1 MPILMAAKEKRISKS
16 SLFSSDIGID
26 LGTANTLVYVRGRGI
41 VLNEP
46 SVVTVND
53 KTGQVVAIGKEA
65 KMMLGKTP
73 PHVRVVRP
81 LSHGV
86 ISDFEVTEELLA
98 YLIRKAQ
105 GDRTR
110 LFGPRVVV
118 GVPTGVTNVES
129 RAVRDAALASGARE
143 VYIVEETMAG
153 AIGAKLPVRDPVGT
167 MVLDIGG
174 GTTDI
179 AVIALG
185 GTVAS
190 KSSHVAGD
198 RFNENIIDFVRSEFQ
213 LAIGEKTA
221 EDVKIGIG
229 AVLPLSE
236 PLTQA
241 VRGRD
246 LATGLPRE
254 VKLTDTHIR
263 EALQPSLDKLMEA
276 MKEVIEATPPELLS
290 DVLERGVTVFGGG
303 ALLRGLPEMLSNMLG
318 VPVFVATDPLT
329 AVVRG
334 TGIIVEDPRAW
345 SGIFL
350 HEDAILPQT

>member
-1 MPILMAAKEKRISKS
+1 MAKRRFSKNS
-16 SLFSSDIGID
+16 IFSSDIGID

-53 KTGQVVAIGKEA
+53 KTGQMVAVGKEA

-73 PHVRVVRP
+73 PHIRAVRP
-81 LSHGV
+81 LHHGV

-105 GDRTR
+105 GGRSR
-110 LFGPRVVV
+110 LLGPRVVV

-129 RAVRDAALASGARE
+129 RAVRDAALTSGARE
-143 VYIVEETMAG
+143 VFILEEPMAG
-153 AIGAKLPVRDPVGT
+153 AIGAKLPITEAIGT

-190 KSSHVAGD
+190 KSSQVAGD

-221 EDVKIGIG
+221 EDTKIAIG
-229 AVLPLSE
+229 AVLPLPA
-236 PLTQA
+236 PLERA

-254 VKLTDTHIR
+254 IIMTDAHIR
-263 EALQPSLDKLMEA
+263 EALSPSLDSLMEA
-276 MKEVIEATPPELLS
+276 MKDVIEHTPPELLS

-303 ALLRGLPEMLSNMLG
+303 ALLRGLPQLLSRMLG
-318 VPVFVATDPLT
+318 VPVHVAPDPLT

-334 TGIIVEDPRAW
+334 TGMVTEDPEPWKDA
-345 SGIFL
+345 FL
-350 HEDAILPQT
+350 HEDAILTHA

>member
-1 MPILMAAKEKRISKS
+1 MARRISRNS
-16 SLFSSDIGID
+16 FFSSDIGID

-53 KTGQVVAIGKEA
+53 KTGQMVAVGKEA
-65 KMMLGKTP
+65 KLMLGKTP
-73 PHVRVVRP
+73 PHIRAVRP

-105 GDRTR
+105 GGRSR
-110 LFGPRVVV
+110 LLGPRVVV

-129 RAVRDAALASGARE
+129 RAVRDAALTSGARE
-143 VYIVEETMAG
+143 VFILEEPMAG
-153 AIGAKLPVRDPVGT
+153 AIGAKLPITEAIGT

-198 RFNENIIDFVRSEFQ
+198 RFNENIADFVRSEFQ

-221 EDVKIGIG
+221 EDTKIAIG
-229 AVLPLSE
+229 AVLPLAE
-236 PLTQA
+236 TLERPL
-241 VRGRD
+241 RGRD

-254 VKLTDTHIR
+254 ILLTDSHIR
-263 EALQPSLDKLMEA
+263 EALAPSLDALMEA
-276 MKEVIEATPPELLS
+276 MKDVIEHTPPELLS

-303 ALLRGLPEMLSNMLG
+303 AQLRGLPELLSKMLG
-318 VPVFVATDPLT
+318 VPVHVAPDPLT

-334 TGIIVEDPRAW
+334 TGIVTEDPEPWKDA
-345 SGIFL
+345 FM
-350 HEDAILPQT
+350 HEDAILSHA